1 MIWYLQIDNNI
12 KNNRIMMKNLVRL
25 SFLFALALTLDKKR
39 VGLKL
44 DKEQVR
50 QFFQTKVSEEDSKRI
65 KDQVKRLKKQ

>member
-1 MIWYLQIDNNI
+1 
-12 KNNRIMMKNLVRL
+12 MMKNLVRL

-50 QFFQTKVSEEDSKRI
+50 
-65 KDQVKRLKKQ
+65 